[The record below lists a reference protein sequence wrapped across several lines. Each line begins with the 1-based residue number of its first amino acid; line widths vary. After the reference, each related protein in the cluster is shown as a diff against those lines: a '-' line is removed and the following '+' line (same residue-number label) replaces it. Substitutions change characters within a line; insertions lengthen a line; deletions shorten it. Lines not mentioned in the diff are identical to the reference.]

1 MLLGMP
7 INSNG
12 ILLNW
17 PHKLRWRLNM
27 IIVTG
32 QLATTINFHST
43 QTSGWFLIL
52 FIGCKVMTFI
62 YDLSSSCN
70 FGMSLVEMGCKWN
83 ITIRTMK
90 CQVAL

>member
-32 QLATTINFHST
+32 QCAMLCGTLACMLVSI
-43 QTSGWFLIL
+43 TSL
-52 FIGCKVMTFI
+52 FENSPFNIIQRVPAIRGFWDLKKKIGYAKFEYVGLF
-62 YDLSSSCN
+62 
-70 FGMSLVEMGCKWN
+70 
-83 ITIRTMK
+83 
-90 CQVAL
+90 